1 MEYKIVIDQKVVD
14 EYNAHYFRLHP
25 RARKPPI
32 ERPIMPSLNQIMI
45 LQRVQ
50 IAALKAKYKEF
61 GTWFIKSLGYE
72 NLQLDKFE
80 VEMKVYMPTRRRAD
94 IDNHC
99 SGFAKLIFDSFTET
113 GFIVDD
119 DYLHLTKITMSCG
132 YDKDNPRSEI
142 IINTIEE

>member
-1 MEYKIVIDQKVVD
+1 
-14 EYNAHYFRLHP
+14 
-25 RARKPPI
+25 
-32 ERPIMPSLNQIMI
+32 
-45 LQRVQ
+45 VQ